1 MSEGCFSFDKA
12 RADDEASGI
21 VNSQSEDLKFLTRP
35 PLVRRTVVLKKIII
49 ALALPSATEFGSAF
63 KRLTKQ
69 LSHVFTEILADI

>member
-1 MSEGCFSFDKA
+1 
-12 RADDEASGI
+12 
-21 VNSQSEDLKFLTRP
+21 
-35 PLVRRTVVLKKIII
+35 VLKKIII